1 MGLDSN
7 IFISNVSVDNLKIK
21 LRLYMIDNIKTDVIE
36 DEFKKHNNMAFKL
49 SSELHGVYI
58 FSIEKNG
65 FIGYSDNT
73 CDTIKIDDLTYK
85 FIKNIY
91 FDELNKKDMLNYLR
105 GVLYKKLYRNFIS
118 SNGHKFYSKKPN
130 KNNEFIEFKGFNIVY
145 NILSNNKISMSLD
158 INNKFFNSKSLM
170 EEIKDKY
177 RFKEIKNIISNSGAI
192 TLYDELR
199 NKMITFNG
207 ISEKKPE
214 DIYIDNKNLI
224 DYVKSKY
231 PHIREVYNDQ
241 YVFLSNDY
249 SYLSQFLH
257 STYGSS
263 KIGNKKLL
271 KPFIRY
277 NEINNII
284 KNYNLDKIDIN
295 GNIIYF
301 KKIILNQD
309 NTFVLKK
316 PELLFSNNSG
326 KTSEVFDKLKSGFL
340 IENKIEDV
348 YIYSES
354 NYLDIHKLYDK
365 FKTFSYENYSYVLP
379 ENYIPLENNE
389 RNLHYQ
395 LLNIDNKNS
404 IAIIISDNENIYRN
418 FINAQKDNLA
428 FKGILT
434 KNAEKMICYNGR
446 GIIDNFLLSLYAR
459 SGNKPWLLKELNYDD
474 YVFIDV
480 SRGVARYMAYALITN
495 KKSDMEIKKGN
506 PQKGE
511 ALNDYNLN
519 NIFNNFIMNNKKSIV
534 YVRDGAISKSELEL
548 IKNKY
553 IEYFDNFIL
562 IEYKKDVNYRIF
574 NYNKNIM
581 GKPRSGTCI
590 KLDDDNYIIVT
601 TGCKEY
607 NRIPGTPTTK
617 LITIKNLKGNYYD
630 INKILNDIYGMCFL
644 NWVSPNNYFSDPAP
658 IHYMDKLLYDMGSNI
673 NRKFIPY

>member
-7 IFISNVSVDNLKIK
+7 IFISDISVDNLKIK
-21 LRLYMIDNIKTDVIE
+21 LRLYMVDNIKTGVIE
-36 DEFKKHNNMAFKL
+36 DEFKKHNDMASKL
-49 SSELHGVYI
+49 SSELHGFYI

-91 FDELNKKDMLNYLR
+91 FNELNKNDVLNYLR
-105 GVLYKKLYRNFIS
+105 KVLYKRLQKDFIS
-118 SNGHKFYSKKPN
+118 SNSHKFYSKKPN
-130 KNNEFIEFKGFNIVY
+130 KNNEFIEFKGFDIVY
-145 NILSNNKISMSLD
+145 NILSTNKISMSLD

-170 EEIKDKY
+170 EEIKDKST
-177 RFKEIKNIISNSGAI
+177 FNEIKNIISKSGAI

-199 NKMITFNG
+199 NKIIRFNG

-214 DIYIDNKNLI
+214 NIYIDNKNLI

-231 PHIREVYNDQ
+231 PSIKELYNDQ

-249 SYLSQFLH
+249 GYLSQFLH
-257 STYGSS
+257 GTYNSS
-263 KIGNKKLL
+263 KIRNKKLL
-271 KPFIRY
+271 KPVIRY

-284 KNYNLDKIDIN
+284 RNYNLDKIDIN
-295 GNIIYF
+295 GNAIYF

-340 IENKIEDV
+340 IESKTENV

-354 NYLDIHKLYDK
+354 NDLDASKLYNK
-365 FKTFSYENYSYVLP
+365 FKEFSYKNYSYVLP
-379 ENYIPLENNE
+379 ENYMPLETDE
-389 RNLHYQ
+389 KHLYYQ
-395 LLNIDNKNS
+395 LLNIDNRNS
-404 IAIIISDNENIYRN
+404 IAIIISDNENTYRN
-418 FINAQKDNLA
+418 FINAQKDNFA
-428 FKGILT
+428 FKGILI
-434 KNAEKMICYNGR
+434 KNAEKMIDHKGR

-474 YVFIDV
+474 YTFIDV
-480 SRGVARYMAYALITN
+480 SRGVARYMAYTLIAN
-495 KKSDMEIKKGN
+495 KEGNMEIKKGN

-511 ALNDYNLN
+511 ALDDYNLN
-519 NIFNNFIMNNKKSIV
+519 NIFNNFIMNSKKSII
-534 YVRDGAISKSELEL
+534 YVRDGSISKSELEI

-553 IEYFDNFIL
+553 IEYFDNFLL

-574 NYNKNIM
+574 NYNKNII

-590 KLDDDNYIIVT
+590 KLDNNNYIIVT
-601 TGCKEY
+601 TGYKEY
-607 NRIPGTPTTK
+607 NFIPGTPTTK

-630 INKILNDIYGMCFL
+630 INKILGDIYGMCFL

-658 IHYMDKLLYDMGSNI
+658 IHYMDKLLYDMGNNI